1 MEKENH
7 RGYSPGLRVRFPEPQ
22 LGVGVA
28 TLGLHSHMKECGR
41 HTGCYSTIA
50 MKAFR
55 EYSRLLVVYMS
66 FAVFL
71 AGEAAVIYLVYRHL
85 GIL

>member
-1 MEKENH
+1 M
-7 RGYSPGLRVRFPEPQ
+7 RVPKRQ
-22 LGVGVA
+22 LA
-28 TLGLHSHMKECGR
+28 WELQFLSSSLPKKCGR
-41 HTGCYSTIA
+41 HAGCYSEIA

-55 EYSRLLVVYMS
+55 EYSRLFVVYMS

-71 AGEAAVIYLVYRHL
+71 AGEAAVIFLVYKHL